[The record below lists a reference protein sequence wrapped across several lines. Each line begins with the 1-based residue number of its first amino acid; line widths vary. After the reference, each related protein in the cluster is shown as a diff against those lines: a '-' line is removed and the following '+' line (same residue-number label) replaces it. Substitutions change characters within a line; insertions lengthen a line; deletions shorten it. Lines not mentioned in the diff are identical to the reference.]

1 MEPEPVEDCVQNTLS
16 ALYPPF
22 AATAPTLLGQVF
34 EVVERTYR
42 EDALHY
48 TIEFLI
54 PAKHIL
60 ARIQQEA
67 CAQYSGFVFC
77 HEGWPLCLHEKVVV
91 QLSSLPWQQLCPG
104 DFYLQVAP
112 YLSHAPRLVLKCLSP
127 DGHSVQELPVLPDA
141 YPFLFTAEWLNGI
154 NKDRRA
160 GRLER
165 CLLAAEERV
174 LRLPWTELICPQF
187 VHQGSFMV
195 GRRCL
200 PGPSPEVLGARSP
213 GDGRHS
219 GGESQEAEAGG
230 LEGEYVQLLEISP
243 PRHDAPQTPVS
254 PSSQSRTLPARKGQ
268 GKGRNRRHRAWLH
281 HKSSREETLPRNRP
295 RRTWEGGR
303 PGADP
308 GQAGLLRGWDLQR
321 PYGET
326 GGPRVSQGD
335 GQDRGGP
342 AHKVAAQSRGK
353 GGRLPGERQ
362 WGGDTGEKA
371 GDPSLGDEQC
381 GGDPPEGQR
390 EGDLSL
396 REEQHA
402 EDLGEGQH
410 VEDPSFKVE
419 QRGGDPE
426 EKQQDGVPEE
436 RQKGGDCSL
445 REEQQSRDPGTP
457 AISPQP
463 STVAEVQGLSEG
475 GGQAAWP
482 AAWPSPG
489 QQAQSQG
496 LSRQSS
502 PQHEASSADLRSA
515 RAEPPGARTSPQQGA
530 IGDSAAGLPHR
541 AAKGNRRRRKWGGRG
556 CPTNVDWKEPGSPGT
571 GVGDAPAGTKEGGIP
586 AGTRLP
592 VVLTPG
598 EGDIPPN
605 TKKEGSSSGT
615 RLPITSTPGEGGIPP
630 TTKEGGVPPSS
641 TEGGS
646 PSGTGLPVAPTP
658 GEGGIPPS
666 STERD
671 SPSGTGPP
679 VAPTPGEGGI
689 PPSSTER
696 DSPSGTGPPVAP
708 TPGEGGIPPS
718 STERDS
724 PSGTGLPVVPTPG
737 EGGVPPSSTEP
748 DSPSVTRLPVAPTSG
763 EGAIPPSQE
772 EETCADCPGQGALTA
787 ALAEAAVPTG
797 AEEEAAPRSLERTE
811 AIGAG
816 TAPFVKSALPLTG
829 GAGTSCPVESLPPT
843 SAPVGQDV
851 DWELLGSGIFQ
862 LTGGVDRMGRA
873 LLTVTPQPPGE
884 PAPAQGELSQALRY
898 LHSLLR
904 KEQQELG
911 LTVLLDLRQGGALS
925 PHPPALL
932 PALQEL
938 QEVSP
943 ALVSR
948 LLVLAPLEGHE
959 ELPLIQEALVL
970 SPSDL
975 PQFVDPEQL
984 QPTLGGTLQHSQT
997 QWVETCQALERLCGL
1012 CQGVIQSVQVASA
1025 KLEASELAES
1035 DEALSVRIS
1044 GHKDAMQKLLSDPR
1058 LLELQSSGGSLLAQ
1072 LSSSGTC
1079 SGQATR
1085 AASLYQEVDDAIHR
1099 LVQLSNRCLGQL
1111 EQERSRRQM
1120 TQVVGWLA
1128 DHGEQALAGFT
1139 PMGVGDSLLTVEETL
1154 AKFEAFHTLAKE
1166 WLARGHEA
1174 LRLAGDG
1181 VLAPEGQQL
1190 ESFARRLESCAHTMH
1205 NALRL
1210 HRFLQQAQDWALE
1223 GVRRLSA
1230 IEDGAGP
1237 EVVLGSLGRY
1247 CQQHGEI
1254 SDSAFQEMRGLAVQ
1268 NPWALRELGR
1278 CRARCQELGRLL
1290 QRRLEVALQTGP
1302 PPRRRADSTSI
1313 SSSPQRTTRGL
1324 DTSLGSSRSMSCLL
1338 PPPGSLSPGLC
1349 EVPSCHSLVSPRDPM
1364 ENSDEERS
1372 PPPTSTPTAA
1382 FFQAPTLPLGTLPPC
1397 QPPPRGPPSTQRALS
1412 EPGPSPPRPS
1422 VLIRGLEVSSQ
1433 EVVDRTCSPREH
1445 VMLVRSSAQRAEA
1458 PWGGTP
1464 STERKRR
1471 LGAQQRLVAELIAS
1485 EQEYLGCLAESLPLE
1500 SGCQEVPPELRR
1512 ECSALEGTRDRLLGF
1527 HRAYFLKELQ
1537 GCASHPLRA
1546 GGCFLR
1552 YADQFSLYALYVK
1565 NWQKLQAALASQ
1577 QAANK
1582 MAHSSLEGPWEDT
1595 ALASALQRPLEQL
1608 EHYGHFL
1615 EELLQETDPEQATER
1630 EALRAAQQLLES
1642 QVQHGRNLLAME
1654 QIRGCELE
1662 LKAQGQL
1669 LHRDEFTVLRGRR
1682 KCHRHVF
1689 LFEQLLL
1696 FSKRKGTEGGLDV
1709 YVYKQAY
1716 KTADMGLT
1724 ENIGESGLRFELW
1737 FRRRKLREAYT
1748 LQASSPEVKH
1758 KWTSAVAQLLW
1769 RQATLSKELRT
1780 QEMVS
1785 MGIGDKPF
1793 VSIQSPSQA
1802 LLSSLLTGRAART
1815 RASVAVSSFSPWA
1828 GAPCSPPAATSSPRP
1843 SPAPL
1848 GLICDAS
1855 AVSPASGRS
1864 PGACSLPG
1872 HLEEEEWELDVKR
1885 IPRASETAAGSGA
1898 APALG
1903 EPSPRWAESPGGS
1916 APVQRRPSWVWS
1928 LHRKLFASRGCM
1940 RQDRSPGAAR
1950 NRTV

>member
-42 EDALHY
+42 EDALRY

-112 YLSHAPRLVLKCLSP
+112 YLSRAPRLVLKCLSP
-127 DGHSVQELPVLPDA
+127 DGRSVQELPVLPDA

-219 GGESQEAEAGG
+219 GGESQEAEGGG

-243 PRHDAPQTPVS
+243 PRHDAPPTPVS
-254 PSSQSRTLPARKGQ
+254 PNSQSCTLPARKGQ

-281 HKSSREETLPRNRP
+281 HKPSREETLPRNRP
-295 RRTWEGGR
+295 RRTWGGGR

-308 GQAGLLRGWDLQR
+308 SQAGLLRGWDLQR

-326 GGPRVSQGD
+326 GGPRASQGD
-335 GQDRGGP
+335 GQDLGGP

-353 GGRLPGERQ
+353 EGHLPGERW
-362 WGGDTGEKA
+362 WGGDTGERA
-371 GDPSLGDEQC
+371 GDPSLGDEQK
-381 GGDPPEGQR
+381 GGDPPEGWR
-390 EGDLSL
+390 GGDPSL
-396 REEQHA
+396 KEEQRSGDP
-402 EDLGEGQH
+402 EEKQWDGVPGERQQGGDCSLGEVQRSG
-410 VEDPSFKVE
+410 DPEEKQWDGVPGERQQGGDCSLGEVQQSGDPEEKQWDGVPVKRQQGGDCSLGE
-419 QRGGDPE
+419 VQRSGDPE
-426 EKQQDGVPEE
+426 EKQQDGVPGE
-436 RQKGGDCSL
+436 RQQGGDCSL
-445 REEQQSRDPGTP
+445 GEVQRSGDPAPP

-475 GGQAAWP
+475 RGQAAWP

-489 QQAQSQG
+489 QREQSQG
-496 LSRQSS
+496 LPRPSS
-502 PQHEASSADLRSA
+502 PRHEAPSSDLRPA

-530 IGDSAAGLPHR
+530 VGDSAPGLPHR

-556 CPTNVDWKEPGSPGT
+556 CPTGVDWKEPGSPGA

-586 AGTRLP
+586 AGTGLP
-592 VVLTPG
+592 VVPVPG
-598 EGDIPPN
+598 EGDIPPS
-605 TKKEGSSSGT
+605 TKKEGSPSGT
-615 RLPITSTPGEGGIPP
+615 RLPITSTPGEGGVSPS
-630 TTKEGGVPPSS
+630 TK
-641 TEGGS
+641 EGGS
-646 PSGTGLPVAPTP
+646 PSGAKQSVATSPGQGSVLPNSTEGGNASGTGLPIAPTP

-666 STERD
+666 STE
-671 SPSGTGPP
+671 
-679 VAPTPGEGGI
+679 
-689 PPSSTER
+689 
-696 DSPSGTGPPVAP
+696 
-708 TPGEGGIPPS
+708 
-718 STERDS
+718 
-724 PSGTGLPVVPTPG
+724 
-737 EGGVPPSSTEP
+737 P
-748 DSPSVTRLPVAPTSG
+748 DSPSVTRLSIAPTPG

-787 ALAEAAVPTG
+787 APAEAAVPTG
-797 AEEEAAPRSLERTE
+797 AEQEAAPGSLERTE
-811 AIGAG
+811 AVGAG
-816 TAPFVKSALPLTG
+816 AAPFVESALPLTG
-829 GAGTSCPVESLPPT
+829 GAGTSCPMESLPPT

-851 DWELLGSGIFQ
+851 DWELLRSGIFQ

-873 LLTVTPQPPGE
+873 LLTVTPQSTGE

-938 QEVSP
+938 QEASP
-943 ALVSR
+943 APVSR
-948 LLVLAPLEGHE
+948 LLVLAPPEGCE

-970 SPSDL
+970 SPGDL

-984 QPTLGGTLQHSQT
+984 QPTLGGTLQHLQT
-997 QWVETCQALERLCGL
+997 QWVEMCQALERLCGL

-1025 KLEASELAES
+1025 ELEASELAES
-1035 DEALSVRIS
+1035 DEA
-1044 GHKDAMQKLLSDPR
+1044 A
-1058 LLELQSSGGSLLAQ
+1058 
-1072 LSSSGTC
+1072 
-1079 SGQATR
+1079 R

-1111 EQERSRRQM
+1111 EQERGRRQM
-1120 TQVVGWLA
+1120 TQAVGWLA
-1128 DHGEQALAGFT
+1128 DRGEQVLAGFT
-1139 PMGVGDSLLTVEETL
+1139 PMEVGDSMLAVEETL

-1174 LRLAGDG
+1174 LHLAGDG
-1181 VLAPEGQQL
+1181 DLAAEGQQL
-1190 ESFARRLESCAHTMH
+1190 ESFERRLESRAHTMH

-1237 EVVLGSLGRY
+1237 EVVLGTLGRY

-1268 NPWALRELGR
+1268 SPWALRELGR

-1290 QRRLEVALQTGP
+1290 QRRLEVALQAGP
-1302 PPRRRADSTSI
+1302 PPRRRADSTSA
-1313 SSSPQRTTRGL
+1313 SCSPQRPMRGL
-1324 DTSLGSSRSMSCLL
+1324 GTGLGSSRSMSCLL

-1349 EVPSCHSLVSPRDPM
+1349 EVPSCHSLASPRDPM

-1397 QPPPRGPPSTQRALS
+1397 QPPAKGPPSTQRALS
-1412 EPGPSPPRPS
+1412 EPGPPRPS

-1464 STERKRR
+1464 STERKHR

-1485 EQEYLGCLAESLPLE
+1485 EQEYLGCLAELLPLE
-1500 SGCQEVPPELRR
+1500 LGCQELPPELKC
-1512 ECSALEGTRDRLLGF
+1512 ECGALEGTRDRLLGF
-1527 HRAYFLKELQ
+1527 HRTYFLKELQ

-1565 NWQKLQAALASQ
+1565 NRQKLDAALASQ

-1582 MAHSSLEGPWEDT
+1582 TAHSSLEGPWEDT
-1595 ALASALQRPLEQL
+1595 TLASALQRPLEQL
-1608 EHYGHFL
+1608 ERYGRFL
-1615 EELLQETDPEQATER
+1615 EELLQETDLEQAPER

-1696 FSKRKGTEGGLDV
+1696 FSKHKGTEGGLDV

-1793 VSIQSPSQA
+1793 VSIQGPSQA

-1815 RASVAVSSFSPWA
+1815 RASVALSSFSPWA

-1843 SPAPL
+1843 GPAPL
-1848 GLICDAS
+1848 GLFCDAS
-1855 AVSPASGRS
+1855 PVSPAAGRS

-1872 HLEEEEWELDVKR
+1872 HLEEEEWELDVKH
-1885 IPRASETAAGSGA
+1885 IPR
-1898 APALG
+1898 G
-1903 EPSPRWAESPGGS
+1903 EPTKWGGCGGGVSGELGGTVAGQLTPWGRYTWLAPGIQGGS
-1916 APVQRRPSWVWS
+1916 WA
-1928 LHRKLFASRGCM
+1928 
-1940 RQDRSPGAAR
+1940 
-1950 NRTV
+1950 

>member
-42 EDALHY
+42 EDALRY

-112 YLSHAPRLVLKCLSP
+112 YLSRAPRLVLKCLSP
-127 DGHSVQELPVLPDA
+127 DGRSVQELPVLPDA

-187 VHQGSFMV
+187 VHQDSFMV
-195 GRRCL
+195 GQRCL

-219 GGESQEAEAGG
+219 GGESQEAEGG
-230 LEGEYVQLLEISP
+230 SLEGEYVQLLEISP
-243 PRHDAPQTPVS
+243 PRHDAPPTPVS
-254 PSSQSRTLPARKGQ
+254 PSSQSHTLPARKGQ

-281 HKSSREETLPRNRP
+281 HKPSREETLPRNRP
-295 RRTWEGGR
+295 RRTWEGGWA
-303 PGADP
+303 GADP

-326 GGPRVSQGD
+326 GGLRASHGD

-342 AHKVAAQSRGK
+342 THKVAAQSRGK
-353 GGRLPGERQ
+353 EGRLPGERQ
-362 WGGDTGEKA
+362 WGGDTGERA
-371 GDPSLGDEQC
+371 GDPSQGVEQQ

-390 EGDLSL
+390 GGDPS
-396 REEQHA
+396 
-402 EDLGEGQH
+402 LGEM
-410 VEDPSFKVE
+410 
-419 QRGGDPE
+419 QRGRDPE
-426 EKQQDGVPEE
+426 EKQQDGVPGE
-436 RQKGGDCSL
+436 RQQGGDCSL
-445 REEQQSRDPGTP
+445 REVQRSGDPEEKQWDGVPGERQQGGDCSLGEVQRSGDPGPP

-489 QQAQSQG
+489 QREQSQG
-496 LSRQSS
+496 LPRPSS
-502 PQHEASSADLRSA
+502 PRHEAPSPDLRPA

-530 IGDSAAGLPHR
+530 VGNSAPGLPHR

-556 CPTNVDWKEPGSPGT
+556 CPTSVDSKEPGSPGA
-571 GVGDAPAGTKEGGIP
+571 GVGNTPAGTKEGGIP
-586 AGTRLP
+586 AGNGLP
-592 VVLTPG
+592 VVPTPG
-598 EGDIPPN
+598 EGDIPPS
-605 TKKEGSSSGT
+605 TKKEGSPSGT
-615 RLPITSTPGEGGIPP
+615 RLPITSTPGEGGVLPS
-630 TTKEGGVPPSS
+630 TKEGGSPSGAKQPVATTPGEGGVLPNSTEGGNASGTRLPITPTPGEGGTPPSS
-641 TEGGS
+641 TEGGKA
-646 PSGTGLPVAPTP
+646 SGTRLPIAPIP
-658 GEGGIPPS
+658 GERGIPPS
-666 STERD
+666 SM
-671 SPSGTGPP
+671 
-679 VAPTPGEGGI
+679 
-689 PPSSTER
+689 
-696 DSPSGTGPPVAP
+696 
-708 TPGEGGIPPS
+708 
-718 STERDS
+718 
-724 PSGTGLPVVPTPG
+724 
-737 EGGVPPSSTEP
+737 EP
-748 DSPSVTRLPVAPTSG
+748 DSPSVTRLSVAPTPG
-763 EGAIPPSQE
+763 EEAIPPSQE
-772 EETCADCPGQGALTA
+772 EETCADCLGQGALTA
-787 ALAEAAVPTG
+787 APAEAAVPTG
-797 AEEEAAPRSLERTE
+797 AEEEAAPGSLERTE
-811 AIGAG
+811 AVGAG
-816 TAPFVKSALPLTG
+816 AAPFVESVLPLTG
-829 GAGTSCPVESLPPT
+829 GAGTCCPVESLPST

-851 DWELLGSGIFQ
+851 DWELLRSGIFQ

-884 PAPAQGELSQALRY
+884 PAAAQGELSQALRY

-925 PHPPALL
+925 PHAPALL

-938 QEVSP
+938 QEASP
-943 ALVSR
+943 APVSR
-948 LLVLAPLEGHE
+948 LLVLAPLEGRE
-959 ELPLIQEALVL
+959 ELPLTQEALVL
-970 SPSDL
+970 SPGDL

-997 QWVETCQALERLCGL
+997 QWVEMCQALERLCGL

-1025 KLEASELAES
+1025 ELEASELAES
-1035 DEALSVRIS
+1035 DEVLSVRIS
-1044 GHKDAMQKLLSDPR
+1044 RHKDAMQKLLSDPR

-1072 LSSSGTC
+1072 LPPPGSC
-1079 SGQATR
+1079 SAQAAR

-1099 LVQLSNRCLGQL
+1099 LVQLSNRRLGQL
-1111 EQERSRRQM
+1111 EQERGRRQM
-1120 TQVVGWLA
+1120 TQAVGWLA
-1128 DHGEQALAGFT
+1128 DHGEQVLAGFT
-1139 PMGVGDSLLTVEETL
+1139 PMEVGDSVLAVEETL

-1174 LRLAGDG
+1174 LRLVGDG
-1181 VLAPEGQQL
+1181 DLAAERQQL
-1190 ESFARRLESCAHTMH
+1190 ESFERRLESCAHTMH

-1230 IEDGAGP
+1230 IEDGTGP
-1237 EVVLGSLGRY
+1237 EVVLGTLGWY

-1268 NPWALRELGR
+1268 SPWALRELGR
-1278 CRARCQELGRLL
+1278 CRVRCQELGRLL
-1290 QRRLEVALQTGP
+1290 QRRLEVALQAGL
-1302 PPRRRADSTSI
+1302 PPRRRADSTSA
-1313 SSSPQRTTRGL
+1313 SCSPQRPVRGL
-1324 DTSLGSSRSMSCLL
+1324 GTGLGSSRSMSCLL

-1349 EVPSCHSLVSPRDPM
+1349 EVPSCHSLASPRGPM

-1372 PPPTSTPTAA
+1372 PPPTSTPTSA
-1382 FFQAPTLPLGTLPPC
+1382 FFQAPTLPLDTLPPC
-1397 QPPPRGPPSTQRALS
+1397 QHPAKGPPSTQRALS
-1412 EPGPSPPRPS
+1412 EPGPPRPS

-1485 EQEYLGCLAESLPLE
+1485 EQKYLGCLAELLPLE
-1500 SGCQEVPPELRR
+1500 SGCQELPPELKR

-1527 HRAYFLKELQ
+1527 HRTYFLKELQ

-1565 NWQKLQAALASQ
+1565 NRQKLDAALASQ

-1582 MAHSSLEGPWEDT
+1582 TAHSSLEGPWEDT

-1608 EHYGHFL
+1608 EHYGRFL
-1615 EELLQETDPEQATER
+1615 EELLQETDLEQAPER

-1662 LKAQGQL
+1662 LKEQGQL

-1785 MGIGDKPF
+1785 MGIRDKPF
-1793 VSIQSPSQA
+1793 VSIQGPSQA

-1815 RASVAVSSFSPWA
+1815 RASVALSSFSPWA

-1843 SPAPL
+1843 GPAPL
-1848 GLICDAS
+1848 GLFCDAS
-1855 AVSPASGRS
+1855 PVPPAAGRS
-1864 PGACSLPG
+1864 PRACSLPG
-1872 HLEEEEWELDVKR
+1872 HLEEEEWELDIKH

-1898 APALG
+1898 TLALG
-1903 EPSPRWAESPGGS
+1903 EPSPRGAESPGGS

-1928 LHRKLFASRGCM
+1928 LHRKLFASRG
-1940 RQDRSPGAAR
+1940 RVGQDRSPGAAR

>member
-1 MEPEPVEDCVQNTLS
+1 
-16 ALYPPF
+16 
-22 AATAPTLLGQVF
+22 
-34 EVVERTYR
+34 
-42 EDALHY
+42 
-48 TIEFLI
+48 
-54 PAKHIL
+54 
-60 ARIQQEA
+60 
-67 CAQYSGFVFC
+67 
-77 HEGWPLCLHEKVVV
+77 
-91 QLSSLPWQQLCPG
+91 
-104 DFYLQVAP
+104 
-112 YLSHAPRLVLKCLSP
+112 
-127 DGHSVQELPVLPDA
+127 
-141 YPFLFTAEWLNGI
+141 
-154 NKDRRA
+154 
-160 GRLER
+160 
-165 CLLAAEERV
+165 
-174 LRLPWTELICPQF
+174 
-187 VHQGSFMV
+187 MV

-219 GGESQEAEAGG
+219 GGESQEAEGGG

-243 PRHDAPQTPVS
+243 PRHDAPPTPVS

-281 HKSSREETLPRNRP
+281 HKPSREETLPRNRP
-295 RRTWEGGR
+295 RRTWEGGQ

-308 GQAGLLRGWDLQR
+308 SQAGLLRGWDLQR
-321 PYGET
+321 PYGEI

-335 GQDRGGP
+335 GQDRGSP

-362 WGGDTGEKA
+362 WGGDTGERA
-371 GDPSLGDEQC
+371 GDPSLGDEQR
-381 GGDPPEGQR
+381 GGDPPEGQQ
-390 EGDLSL
+390 EGDPSL
-396 REEQHA
+396 REEQRA

-410 VEDPSFKVE
+410 VGDPSFKEE

-426 EKQQDGVPEE
+426 EKQPDGVPEE
-436 RQKGGDCSL
+436 RQKRGDCSL
-445 REEQQSRDPGTP
+445 GEEQQSRDPGSP

-475 GGQAAWP
+475 GGQVAWP

-496 LSRQSS
+496 LSRPSS
-502 PQHEASSADLRSA
+502 PLHEASSADLRPA

-530 IGDSAAGLPHR
+530 IGDPAAGLLHR
-541 AAKGNRRRRKWGGRG
+541 AAKGNRRRRKWGGRA

-571 GVGDAPAGTKEGGIP
+571 GVGDVATGTKEGGIP
-586 AGTRLP
+586 PGTGLP
-592 VVLTPG
+592 IVPTPGEGEAPPPG
-598 EGDIPPN
+598 EGDIPLS
-605 TKKEGSSSGT
+605 TKKEDSLSGT
-615 RLPITSTPGEGGIPP
+615 RLPITSTPGEGDVPP
-630 TTKEGGVPPSS
+630 STKEGGV
-641 TEGGS
+641 
-646 PSGTGLPVAPTP
+646 
-658 GEGGIPPS
+658 PPS

-671 SPSGTGPP
+671 SPSGTRLP
-679 VAPTPGEGGI
+679 VA
-689 PPSSTER
+689 
-696 DSPSGTGPPVAP
+696 
-708 TPGEGGIPPS
+708 
-718 STERDS
+718 
-724 PSGTGLPVVPTPG
+724 PTPG

-748 DSPSVTRLPVAPTSG
+748 DSPSGTRLPVAPTPG

-772 EETCADCPGQGALTA
+772 EETHADCPGQGALTA

-797 AEEEAAPRSLERTE
+797 TEEEATPRSLERTE

-851 DWELLGSGIFQ
+851 DWELLRSGIFQ
-862 LTGGVDRMGRA
+862 LTGGVDLMGRA

-884 PAPAQGELSQALRY
+884 PAPAQGELSQAVLY

-943 ALVSR
+943 APVSR
-948 LLVLAPLEGHE
+948 LLVLAPLEGRE

-975 PQFVDPEQL
+975 SQFVDPEQL

-997 QWVETCQALERLCGL
+997 QWVEMCQALERLCRL

-1072 LSSSGTC
+1072 LPSSGTC

-1120 TQVVGWLA
+1120 TQAVGWLA

-1139 PMGVGDSLLTVEETL
+1139 PMGVGDSLLTVEEML

-1174 LRLAGDG
+1174 LHLAGDG
-1181 VLAPEGQQL
+1181 DLAAEGQQL
-1190 ESFARRLESCAHTMH
+1190 ESFEHRLESCAHTMH

-1237 EVVLGSLGRY
+1237 EEVLGALGRY

-1302 PPRRRADSTSI
+1302 PPRRRADSTST
-1313 SSSPQRTTRGL
+1313 SCSPQRPTTGL

-1349 EVPSCHSLVSPRDPM
+1349 EVPSCHSLASPRDPM

-1372 PPPTSTPTAA
+1372 PPPPSTPTAA

-1397 QPPPRGPPSTQRALS
+1397 QPPPKGPPSTQRALS

-1485 EQEYLGCLAESLPLE
+1485 EQEYLGCLAELLPLE
-1500 SGCQEVPPELRR
+1500 LPPELGR
-1512 ECSALEGTRDRLLGF
+1512 ECSALEGTHDRLLGF
-1527 HRAYFLKELQ
+1527 HRTYFLKELQ

-1552 YADQFSLYALYVK
+1552 YADQFSLYAIYVK
-1565 NWQKLQAALASQ
+1565 NRQKLEAALASQ

-1608 EHYGHFL
+1608 ERYGHFL
-1615 EELLQETDPEQATER
+1615 EELLQETDPEQVTER

-1748 LQASSPEVKH
+1748 LQASAPEVKH

-1793 VSIQSPSQA
+1793 VSIQGPSQA

-1815 RASVAVSSFSPWA
+1815 RASVAVSSFSPWS

-1848 GLICDAS
+1848 GLICDTS
-1855 AVSPASGRS
+1855 TVSPESGRS

-1872 HLEEEEWELDVKR
+1872 HLEEEEWELDIKH
-1885 IPRASETAAGSGA
+1885 IPCACETAAGSGA
-1898 APALG
+1898 ALALG
-1903 EPSPRWAESPGGS
+1903 EPSPRRAESPGGS

-1940 RQDRSPGAAR
+1940 GQDRSPGAAR

>member
-22 AATAPTLLGQVF
+22 VATAPTLLGQVF

-42 EDALHY
+42 EDALRY

-91 QLSSLPWQQLCPG
+91 QFSSLPWQQLCPG

-112 YLSHAPRLVLKCLSP
+112 YLCRAPRLVLKCLSP
-127 DGHSVQELPVLPDA
+127 DGRSVQELPVLPDA

-165 CLLAAEERV
+165 CLLAAEERI

-219 GGESQEAEAGG
+219 GGESQEAEGGG

-243 PRHDAPQTPVS
+243 PRHNAPPTPVS

-281 HKSSREETLPRNRP
+281 HKPSREETLPRNRP

-326 GGPRVSQGD
+326 GGPRASQGD

-353 GGRLPGERQ
+353 EGHLPGER
-362 WGGDTGEKA
+362 WGGGDTGERV
-371 GDPSLGDEQC
+371 GDPTLGDEQQ
-381 GGDPPEGQR
+381 GGDPPEGR
-390 EGDLSL
+390 RG
-396 REEQHA
+396 
-402 EDLGEGQH
+402 G
-410 VEDPSFKVE
+410 DPSLKKE
-419 QRGGDPE
+419 QRGGDSEVKKRDGVPGERQQGGDCSLGEVQRSRDPEEKQRDEVPGERQQGGDCSLGEVQRSGDPE
-426 EKQQDGVPEE
+426 EKQRDGVPGE
-436 RQKGGDCSL
+436 RQQGGDCSL
-445 REEQQSRDPGTP
+445 GEVQRSRDPEEKQRDGVPGERQQGGDCSLGEVQRSGDPEEKQRDGVPGERQQGGDCSLGEVQRSGDPEEKQRDGVPGERQQGGACSLGEVQRSGDPGPP

-475 GGQAAWP
+475 AGQAAGT
-482 AAWPSPG
+482 AAWPSSR
-489 QQAQSQG
+489 QREQSQG
-496 LSRQSS
+496 LPRLSS
-502 PQHEASSADLRSA
+502 SQHKAPSPDLRPA

-530 IGDSAAGLPHR
+530 VKDSAPGLPHR

-556 CPTNVDWKEPGSPGT
+556 CPTSVEWKEPGSPGA

-586 AGTRLP
+586 AGTGLP
-592 VVLTPG
+592 VVPIPG
-598 EGDIPPN
+598 EGDIPSS
-605 TKKEGSSSGT
+605 TKKEGSPSGT
-615 RLPITSTPGEGGIPP
+615 RLPITSTPGEGG
-630 TTKEGGVPPSS
+630 VPPS
-641 TEGGS
+641 TKEGS
-646 PSGTGLPVAPTP
+646 PSGTKQPVATTPGEGGVLPNSIEGGNASGTGLSVAPTP
-658 GEGGIPPS
+658 GEGAI
-666 STERD
+666 
-671 SPSGTGPP
+671 
-679 VAPTPGEGGI
+679 
-689 PPSSTER
+689 
-696 DSPSGTGPPVAP
+696 
-708 TPGEGGIPPS
+708 
-718 STERDS
+718 
-724 PSGTGLPVVPTPG
+724 
-737 EGGVPPSSTEP
+737 PPSSTEP
-748 DSPSVTRLPVAPTSG
+748 DSPSGTRLPIAPTPG
-763 EGAIPPSQE
+763 EGAIPPSPE
-772 EETCADCPGQGALTA
+772 EETCADCPGQGALPA

-797 AEEEAAPRSLERTE
+797 AEEQAAPESLERTE
-811 AIGAG
+811 AVGAG
-816 TAPFVKSALPLTG
+816 AAPFVESALPLTG
-829 GAGTSCPVESLPPT
+829 GARTSCPVESLPPT

-851 DWELLGSGIFQ
+851 DWELLRSGIFQ

-911 LTVLLDLRQGGALS
+911 LTGLLDLRQGGAL
-925 PHPPALL
+925 PLHPPALL

-938 QEVSP
+938 QEASP
-943 ALVSR
+943 APVSR
-948 LLVLAPLEGHE
+948 LLVLAPEGRE

-970 SPSDL
+970 SPDDL

-984 QPTLGGTLQHSQT
+984 QTTLGGTLQHSQT
-997 QWVETCQALERLCGL
+997 QWVEMCQALERLCGL

-1025 KLEASELAES
+1025 ELEASELAES

-1058 LLELQSSGGSLLAQ
+1058 LLELQSSGGSLLAR
-1072 LSSSGTC
+1072 LPPPGTC
-1079 SGQATR
+1079 SAQAAR

-1099 LVQLSNRCLGQL
+1099 LVQLSNRRLGQL
-1111 EQERSRRQM
+1111 EQERGCRQL
-1120 TQVVGWLA
+1120 TQAVGWLA
-1128 DHGEQALAGFT
+1128 DRGEQALAGFT
-1139 PMGVGDSLLTVEETL
+1139 PMEVGDSVVAVEETL

-1174 LRLAGDG
+1174 LHLAGDRD
-1181 VLAPEGQQL
+1181 LAAEGQQL
-1190 ESFARRLESCAHTMH
+1190 ESFERRLESCAHTMH
-1205 NALRL
+1205 SALRL
-1210 HRFLQQAQDWALE
+1210 HRFLQQVPAAQAQDWALE

-1230 IEDGAGP
+1230 IEDSAGP
-1237 EVVLGSLGRY
+1237 EVVLGTLGQY

-1268 NPWALRELGR
+1268 SPWALRELGR

-1290 QRRLEVALQTGP
+1290 QRRLEMALQAGP
-1302 PPRRRADSTSI
+1302 QPRRRADSTSA
-1313 SSSPQRTTRGL
+1313 SCSPQHPTRGL
-1324 DTSLGSSRSMSCLL
+1324 GTGLGSSRNMSCLL

-1349 EVPSCHSLVSPRDPM
+1349 EVPSCHSLASPRGPM

-1372 PPPTSTPTAA
+1372 PPPTSSSTAA

-1397 QPPPRGPPSTQRALS
+1397 QHPAKGPPSTQRALS
-1412 EPGPSPPRPS
+1412 EPGPPRPS

-1471 LGAQQRLVAELIAS
+1471 LGAQQRLVAELIAL
-1485 EQEYLGCLAESLPLE
+1485 EQEYLGCLAELLPLE
-1500 SGCQEVPPELRR
+1500 LGCQELPPELKR
-1512 ECSALEGTRDRLLGF
+1512 ECGALEGTRDRLLGF
-1527 HRAYFLKELQ
+1527 HRTYFLKELQ

-1565 NWQKLQAALASQ
+1565 NRQKLDAALASQ
-1577 QAANK
+1577 QAAHK
-1582 MAHSSLEGPWEDT
+1582 TVHSSLEGPWEDT

-1608 EHYGHFL
+1608 ERYGRFL
-1615 EELLQETDPEQATER
+1615 EELLQETDLEQAPER

-1793 VSIQSPSQA
+1793 VSVQGPGQA
-1802 LLSSLLTGRAART
+1802 LLSSLLTGRA
-1815 RASVAVSSFSPWA
+1815 
-1828 GAPCSPPAATSSPRP
+1828 
-1843 SPAPL
+1843 
-1848 GLICDAS
+1848 
-1855 AVSPASGRS
+1855 
-1864 PGACSLPG
+1864 
-1872 HLEEEEWELDVKR
+1872 
-1885 IPRASETAAGSGA
+1885 SETAAGSGA
-1898 APALG
+1898 ALALG
-1903 EPSPRWAESPGGS
+1903 EPSPRGAESPGGS
-1916 APVQRRPSWVWS
+1916 APVQRRPRDGHAPPD
-1928 LHRKLFASRGCM
+1928 LATPL
-1940 RQDRSPGAAR
+1940 
-1950 NRTV
+1950 

>member
-42 EDALHY
+42 EDALRY

-112 YLSHAPRLVLKCLSP
+112 YLSRAPRLVLKCLSP
-127 DGHSVQELPVLPDA
+127 DGCSVQELPVLPDA

-213 GDGRHS
+213 GDGGHS
-219 GGESQEAEAGG
+219 GGESQEAEGGG

-243 PRHDAPQTPVS
+243 PRHDAPPTPVS

-281 HKSSREETLPRNRP
+281 HKPSREETLPRNRP

-308 GQAGLLRGWDLQR
+308 GQAG
-321 PYGET
+321 P
-326 GGPRVSQGD
+326 
-335 GQDRGGP
+335 
-342 AHKVAAQSRGK
+342 
-353 GGRLPGERQ
+353 
-362 WGGDTGEKA
+362 
-371 GDPSLGDEQC
+371 
-381 GGDPPEGQR
+381 
-390 EGDLSL
+390 
-396 REEQHA
+396 
-402 EDLGEGQH
+402 
-410 VEDPSFKVE
+410 
-419 QRGGDPE
+419 
-426 EKQQDGVPEE
+426 
-436 RQKGGDCSL
+436 
-445 REEQQSRDPGTP
+445 
-457 AISPQP
+457 
-463 STVAEVQGLSEG
+463 
-475 GGQAAWP
+475 
-482 AAWPSPG
+482 
-489 QQAQSQG
+489 
-496 LSRQSS
+496 
-502 PQHEASSADLRSA
+502 DLRPA

-530 IGDSAAGLPHR
+530 VGDSAPGLPHR

-556 CPTNVDWKEPGSPGT
+556 CPTSVDWKEPGSPGA

-586 AGTRLP
+586 AGTGLP
-592 VVLTPG
+592 VVPTPG
-598 EGDIPPN
+598 EGDTPPS
-605 TKKEGSSSGT
+605 TKKEGEGGVPPSTKEGGSPSGAKQPVATTPGEGGVLSNSTEGGNASGT
-615 RLPITSTPGEGGIPP
+615 RLPIT
-630 TTKEGGVPPSS
+630 
-641 TEGGS
+641 
-646 PSGTGLPVAPTP
+646 PTP

-666 STERD
+666 SM
-671 SPSGTGPP
+671 
-679 VAPTPGEGGI
+679 
-689 PPSSTER
+689 
-696 DSPSGTGPPVAP
+696 
-708 TPGEGGIPPS
+708 
-718 STERDS
+718 
-724 PSGTGLPVVPTPG
+724 
-737 EGGVPPSSTEP
+737 EP
-748 DSPSVTRLPVAPTSG
+748 DSPSVTRLSVAPTPR
-763 EGAIPPSQE
+763 EEATPPSQE
-772 EETCADCPGQGALTA
+772 EETCS
-787 ALAEAAVPTG
+787 
-797 AEEEAAPRSLERTE
+797 R
-811 AIGAG
+811 
-816 TAPFVKSALPLTG
+816 
-829 GAGTSCPVESLPPT
+829 PP
-843 SAPVGQDV
+843 SPCLAPV
-851 DWELLGSGIFQ
+851 
-862 LTGGVDRMGRA
+862 GGVDRMGRA

-932 PALQEL
+932 PALQEMQVCPRQTPQHCHPRL
-938 QEVSP
+938 HSPLPTPSNSSLVLPPAEPSP
-943 ALVSR
+943 ASPPPAR
-948 LLVLAPLEGHE
+948 LTWGWGNGAWGNGMARGAAVWHEGWRVGQG
-959 ELPLIQEALVL
+959 LMSFPV
-970 SPSDL
+970 PSA
-975 PQFVDPEQL
+975 
-984 QPTLGGTLQHSQT
+984 
-997 QWVETCQALERLCGL
+997 QA
-1012 CQGVIQSVQVASA
+1012 V
-1025 KLEASELAES
+1025 
-1035 DEALSVRIS
+1035 
-1044 GHKDAMQKLLSDPR
+1044 
-1058 LLELQSSGGSLLAQ
+1058 
-1072 LSSSGTC
+1072 
-1079 SGQATR
+1079 R

-1099 LVQLSNRCLGQL
+1099 LVQLSNRRLGQL
-1111 EQERSRRQM
+1111 EQERGRRQM
-1120 TQVVGWLA
+1120 TQVVPLCY
-1128 DHGEQALAGFT
+1128 L
-1139 PMGVGDSLLTVEETL
+1139 PGDLPPSLPPPPTVL
-1154 AKFEAFHTLAKE
+1154 LCHCPVSSSLSQE

-1174 LRLAGDG
+1174 LHLVGDG
-1181 VLAPEGQQL
+1181 DLAAERQQL
-1190 ESFARRLESCAHTMH
+1190 ESFERRLESCAHTMH

-1237 EVVLGSLGRY
+1237 EVVLGTLGRY

-1254 SDSAFQEMRGLAVQ
+1254 SDSTFQEMRGLAVQ
-1268 NPWALRELGR
+1268 SPWALRELGR
-1278 CRARCQELGRLL
+1278 CRARCQELGCLL
-1290 QRRLEVALQTGP
+1290 QRRLEVALQAGP
-1302 PPRRRADSTSI
+1302 PPRRRADSTSA
-1313 SSSPQRTTRGL
+1313 SCSPQRPVRGL
-1324 DTSLGSSRSMSCLL
+1324 GTGLGSSRSMSCLL
-1338 PPPGSLSPGLC
+1338 PPPGSLSSGLC
-1349 EVPSCHSLVSPRDPM
+1349 EVPSCHSLAT
-1364 ENSDEERS
+1364 
-1372 PPPTSTPTAA
+1372 PTS
-1382 FFQAPTLPLGTLPPC
+1382 
-1397 QPPPRGPPSTQRALS
+1397 
-1412 EPGPSPPRPS
+1412 PGPPRPS

-1464 STERKRR
+1464 STERKRC

-1485 EQEYLGCLAESLPLE
+1485 EQKYLGCLAELLPLE
-1500 SGCQEVPPELRR
+1500 SGCQELPPELKC
-1512 ECSALEGTRDRLLGF
+1512 EFSALEGTRDRLLGF
-1527 HRAYFLKELQ
+1527 HRTYFLKELQ

-1565 NWQKLQAALASQ
+1565 NRQKLDAALT
-1577 QAANK
+1577 
-1582 MAHSSLEGPWEDT
+1582 AHSSLERPWEDT

-1608 EHYGHFL
+1608 ERYGRFL
-1615 EELLQETDPEQATER
+1615 EELLQETDLEQAPER

-1662 LKAQGQL
+1662 LKVQGQL

-1696 FSKRKGTEGGLDV
+1696 LSKRKGTEGGLDV

-1793 VSIQSPSQA
+1793 VSIQGPSQA

-1815 RASVAVSSFSPWA
+1815 RASVALSSFSPWA
-1828 GAPCSPPAATSSPRP
+1828 GAPW
-1843 SPAPL
+1843 
-1848 GLICDAS
+1848 
-1855 AVSPASGRS
+1855 RS

-1872 HLEEEEWELDVKR
+1872 HLEEEEWELDVKH
-1885 IPRASETAAGSGA
+1885 IPR
-1898 APALG
+1898 G
-1903 EPSPRWAESPGGS
+1903 EPTRRGGCGGGVSGELSGTVGAQLAPWGGYTWLAPGIQGGVAASKRQLGLGLCWASAWWAGFVGDAWRVSASPP
-1916 APVQRRPSWVWS
+1916 
-1928 LHRKLFASRGCM
+1928 H
-1940 RQDRSPGAAR
+1940 
-1950 NRTV
+1950 

>member
-22 AATAPTLLGQVF
+22 VATAPTLLGQVF

-42 EDALHY
+42 EDALRY

-67 CAQYSGFVFC
+67 CAQYSGFVFY

-104 DFYLQVAP
+104 DFYLQVIP
-112 YLSHAPRLVLKCLSP
+112 YLSRAPRLVLKCLSP
-127 DGHSVQELPVLPDA
+127 DGRSVQELPVLPDA

-160 GRLER
+160 GRLEH
-165 CLLAAEERV
+165 CLLAAEERI

-219 GGESQEAEAGG
+219 GGESQEAEGGG

-243 PRHDAPQTPVS
+243 PRHNAPSTPVS
-254 PSSQSRTLPARKGQ
+254 PSSQSRTLPTRKGQ

-281 HKSSREETLPRNRP
+281 HKPSREETLPRNRP

-303 PGADP
+303 PGVDP

-326 GGPRVSQGD
+326 GGLRASQGD

-342 AHKVAAQSRGK
+342 VHKVAAQSQGK
-353 GGRLPGERQ
+353 EGRLPRERWWGGGTGER
-362 WGGDTGEKA
+362 A
-371 GDPSLGDEQC
+371 RDPTLGDEQQ
-381 GGDPPEGQR
+381 GGDPPEGWR
-390 EGDLSL
+390 GGDPSL
-396 REEQHA
+396 KKEKWGRDSEVKKRDGVPGERQQGG
-402 EDLGEGQH
+402 DCSLGE
-410 VEDPSFKVE
+410 V
-419 QRGGDPE
+419 QRSRDPE
-426 EKQQDGVPEE
+426 EKQRDGVPGE
-436 RQKGGDCSL
+436 RQQGGDCSL
-445 REEQQSRDPGTP
+445 GEVQRSRDPEEKQRDGVPGEREQGGDCSPGEVQRSGDPGPP
-457 AISPQP
+457 AISPEP

-475 GGQAAWP
+475 AGQAAGR
-482 AAWPSPG
+482 AAWPSPR
-489 QQAQSQG
+489 QREQSQG
-496 LSRQSS
+496 LPRLSS
-502 PQHEASSADLRSA
+502 PRPEALSLDLSPA

-530 IGDSAAGLPHR
+530 VGDSAPGLPHR
-541 AAKGNRRRRKWGGRG
+541 SAKGNRRRRKWGGSG
-556 CPTNVDWKEPGSPGT
+556 CPTSVDWKEPGSPGA
-571 GVGDAPAGTKEGGIP
+571 GVDDSPAGTKEVGIP
-586 AGTRLP
+586 A
-592 VVLTPG
+592 
-598 EGDIPPN
+598 
-605 TKKEGSSSGT
+605 
-615 RLPITSTPGEGGIPP
+615 
-630 TTKEGGVPPSS
+630 
-641 TEGGS
+641 
-646 PSGTGLPVAPTP
+646 
-658 GEGGIPPS
+658 
-666 STERD
+666 
-671 SPSGTGPP
+671 
-679 VAPTPGEGGI
+679 
-689 PPSSTER
+689 
-696 DSPSGTGPPVAP
+696 
-708 TPGEGGIPPS
+708 
-718 STERDS
+718 
-724 PSGTGLPVVPTPG
+724 GTGLPVVPTPG
-737 EGGVPPSSTEP
+737 EGGVPPSTKEEGSPSGTKQPVATTPGEASVLLNSTEGGNASGTGLPIARTPGEGAIPPSRMEPDSPSGTRLSIAPTPGEGAIPPSSTEP
-748 DSPSVTRLPVAPTSG
+748 DSPSGTRLSVAPTPGERAIPPSSTEPDSPSGTRLSVAPTPG
-763 EGAIPPSQE
+763 EGAIPPSPE
-772 EETCADCPGQGALTA
+772 EETCSDCPGLGALTA

-797 AEEEAAPRSLERTE
+797 AEEQVAPESLERTE
-811 AIGAG
+811 AVGAG
-816 TAPFVKSALPLTG
+816 AAPFVESALPLTG
-829 GAGTSCPVESLPPT
+829 GARTSCPVESLPPT
-843 SAPVGQDV
+843 SASVGQDV
-851 DWELLGSGIFQ
+851 DWELLRSGIFQ

-911 LTVLLDLRQGGALS
+911 LTVLLDLRQGGAL
-925 PHPPALL
+925 PPQPPALL

-938 QEVSP
+938 QEASP
-943 ALVSR
+943 APVSR
-948 LLVLAPLEGHE
+948 LLVLAPPEGE

-970 SPSDL
+970 SPGDL

-984 QPTLGGTLQHSQT
+984 QMTLGGTLQHSQT
-997 QWVETCQALERLCGL
+997 QWVKMCQALERLCGL

-1025 KLEASELAES
+1025 ELEALELAES
-1035 DEALSVRIS
+1035 DEALSVQIS
-1044 GHKDAMQKLLSDPR
+1044 GHKDAMQKLLSDPW
-1058 LLELQSSGGSLLAQ
+1058 LLELQSSGGSLLAR
-1072 LSSSGTC
+1072 LPPPGTC
-1079 SGQATR
+1079 SAQAAR

-1099 LVQLSNRCLGQL
+1099 LVQLSNRRLGQL
-1111 EQERSRRQM
+1111 EQERGCRQL
-1120 TQVVGWLA
+1120 TQAVGWLA

-1139 PMGVGDSLLTVEETL
+1139 PMEMGDSVLVVEEML
-1154 AKFEAFHTLAKE
+1154 MKFDAFHTLAKE

-1174 LRLAGDG
+1174 LHLAGDRD
-1181 VLAPEGQQL
+1181 LAAEGQLL
-1190 ESFARRLESCAHTMH
+1190 ESFERRLESCAHTMH

-1223 GVRRLSA
+1223 GVRCLSA
-1230 IEDGAGP
+1230 IEDSAGP
-1237 EVVLGSLGRY
+1237 EMVLGTLGRY
-1247 CQQHGEI
+1247 RQQHGEI
-1254 SDSAFQEMRGLAVQ
+1254 SDSAFQEMHGLAVQ
-1268 NPWALRELGR
+1268 SPWALRELGR

-1290 QRRLEVALQTGP
+1290 QRRLEVALQSGP
-1302 PPRRRADSTSI
+1302 QPRRRADSTSA
-1313 SSSPQRTTRGL
+1313 SCSPQRPMRGL
-1324 DTSLGSSRSMSCLL
+1324 GTGLGSSRSLSCLL

-1349 EVPSCHSLVSPRDPM
+1349 EVPSCHSLASSRGPM
-1364 ENSDEERS
+1364 ENSDEEQS
-1372 PPPTSTPTAA
+1372 PPPISSSTAA

-1397 QPPPRGPPSTQRALS
+1397 QHPAKGPPSTQRALS
-1412 EPGPSPPRPS
+1412 EPGPPRPS

-1464 STERKRR
+1464 STERKHR

-1485 EQEYLGCLAESLPLE
+1485 EQEYLGCLAELLPQE
-1500 SGCQEVPPELRR
+1500 SGCQELPPELKR
-1512 ECSALEGTRDRLLGF
+1512 ECGALEGTRDRLLGF
-1527 HRAYFLKELQ
+1527 HRTYFLKELQ

-1565 NWQKLQAALASQ
+1565 NRQKLDAALASQ
-1577 QAANK
+1577 QAAHK
-1582 MAHSSLEGPWEDT
+1582 TVHSSLEGPWEDT
-1595 ALASALQRPLEQL
+1595 ALANALQRPLEQL
-1608 EHYGHFL
+1608 ERYGRFL
-1615 EELLQETDPEQATER
+1615 EELLQETDMEQVSER

-1793 VSIQSPSQA
+1793 VSVQGPSQA
-1802 LLSSLLTGRAART
+1802 LLSSLLTGRATRT
-1815 RASVAVSSFSPWA
+1815 RASVALSSFSPWV

-1843 SPAPL
+1843 GPAPL
-1848 GLICDAS
+1848 GLFCDAS
-1855 AVSPASGRS
+1855 PVPPAAGRS

-1872 HLEEEEWELDVKR
+1872 HLEEEEWELDVKH

-1898 APALG
+1898 ALALG
-1903 EPSPRWAESPGGS
+1903 EPSPRGAESPGGT
-1916 APVQRRPSWVWS
+1916 APVQRRPRDGHTPPD
-1928 LHRKLFASRGCM
+1928 LATPL
-1940 RQDRSPGAAR
+1940 
-1950 NRTV
+1950 

>member
-1 MEPEPVEDCVQNTLS
+1 MRRNYPQEPEPVEDCVQNTLS

-1120 TQVVGWLA
+1120 TQ
-1128 DHGEQALAGFT
+1128 
-1139 PMGVGDSLLTVEETL
+1139 
-1154 AKFEAFHTLAKE
+1154 
-1166 WLARGHEA
+1166 
-1174 LRLAGDG
+1174 
-1181 VLAPEGQQL
+1181 
-1190 ESFARRLESCAHTMH
+1190 
-1205 NALRL
+1205 
-1210 HRFLQQAQDWALE
+1210 AQDWALE

>member
-42 EDALHY
+42 EDALRY

-112 YLSHAPRLVLKCLSP
+112 YLSRAPRLVLKCLSP
-127 DGHSVQELPVLPDA
+127 DGRSVQELPVLPDT

-165 CLLAAEERV
+165 CLLAAEEQV

-219 GGESQEAEAGG
+219 GGETQEAEGGG

-243 PRHDAPQTPVS
+243 PRHDAPPMPVS

-281 HKSSREETLPRNRP
+281 HKPSREETLPRNRP
-295 RRTWEGGR
+295 RRTWEGGW

-308 GQAGLLRGWDLQR
+308 SQAGLLRGWDLQR

-342 AHKVAAQSRGK
+342 AHKVAAQSQGK
-353 GGRLPGERQ
+353 EGRLPGERR
-362 WGGDTGEKA
+362 WGGDTGERA
-371 GDPSLGDEQC
+371 GDPSLGEEQR
-381 GGDPPEGQR
+381 GGDPPEEWQG
-390 EGDLSL
+390 GDPSL
-396 REEQHA
+396 REEQCA
-402 EDLGEGQH
+402 EDLGEGQQGG
-410 VEDPSFKVE
+410 DPSLKEE

-426 EKQQDGVPEE
+426 EKQRDGVPGEKQQ
-436 RQKGGDCSL
+436 RGDCSL
-445 REEQQSRDPGTP
+445 GEEERSGGPGPP
-457 AISPQP
+457 AISPKP

-489 QQAQSQG
+489 QWEQSQG
-496 LSRQSS
+496 PPRLSS
-502 PQHEASSADLRSA
+502 PRHEAPSADLRPA

-530 IGDSAAGLPHR
+530 TGDSAPGLPHR
-541 AAKGNRRRRKWGGRG
+541 AAKGNRRRRKVGERG
-556 CPTNVDWKEPGSPGT
+556 CPTSVDWKEPGSPGA
-571 GVGDAPAGTKEGGIP
+571 GVGDALAGTKEGSIP
-586 AGTRLP
+586 AGTGLP
-592 VVLTPG
+592 VVPTPG
-598 EGDIPPN
+598 EGDIPPS
-605 TKKEGSSSGT
+605 TKKEGSPSGT
-615 RLPITSTPGEGGIPP
+615 RLPITSTPGEGGSPP
-630 TTKEGGVPPSS
+630 STKEGDVPPSS

-646 PSGTGLPVAPTP
+646 PSVAKQPVATTP
-658 GEGGIPPS
+658 GEGGGVLPS
-666 STERD
+666 STEGG
-671 SPSGTGPP
+671 SASGT
-679 VAPTPGEGGI
+679 
-689 PPSSTER
+689 R
-696 DSPSGTGPPVAP
+696 
-708 TPGEGGIPPS
+708 
-718 STERDS
+718 
-724 PSGTGLPVVPTPG
+724 LPIVPTPG
-737 EGGVPPSSTEP
+737 EG
-748 DSPSVTRLPVAPTSG
+748 
-763 EGAIPPSQE
+763 AIPPRQE
-772 EETCADCPGQGALTA
+772 EETRADSPRQGALTA
-787 ALAEAAVPTG
+787 TSAEAAVPV
-797 AEEEAAPRSLERTE
+797 AEEEAAPGSLERTK
-811 AIGAG
+811 AFGAG
-816 TAPFVKSALPLTG
+816 AASFVESALPLMG

-851 DWELLGSGIFQ
+851 DWELLRSGIFQ

-873 LLTVTPQPPGE
+873 LLTITPQPPGE
-884 PAPAQGELSQALRY
+884 PTPAQGELSQALRY

-932 PALQEL
+932 PTLQEL
-938 QEVSP
+938 QEASP
-943 ALVSR
+943 APVSR
-948 LLVLAPLEGHE
+948 LLVLAPPEGRE

-970 SPSDL
+970 SPGDL
-975 PQFVDPEQL
+975 PQFVHPEQL

-997 QWVETCQALERLCGL
+997 QWVEMCQALEQLCGL
-1012 CQGVIQSVQVASA
+1012 CQGVIQSVQVASSE
-1025 KLEASELAES
+1025 LEALELAES
-1035 DEALSVRIS
+1035 DKALSVRIS
-1044 GHKDAMQKLLSDPR
+1044 RHKDAMQKLLSDPR
-1058 LLELQSSGGSLLAQ
+1058 LLELQSSGGSLLAR
-1072 LSSSGTC
+1072 LPPSGTC
-1079 SGQATR
+1079 SGQAAR

-1099 LVQLSNRCLGQL
+1099 LVQLSNQRLGQL
-1111 EQERSRRQM
+1111 EQERGRRQM
-1120 TQVVGWLA
+1120 TQ
-1128 DHGEQALAGFT
+1128 
-1139 PMGVGDSLLTVEETL
+1139 
-1154 AKFEAFHTLAKE
+1154 E

-1174 LRLAGDG
+1174 LHLAGDG
-1181 VLAPEGQQL
+1181 DLAAEGQQL
-1190 ESFARRLESCAHTMH
+1190 ESFERRLESCAHTMH

-1237 EVVLGSLGRY
+1237 EVVLGALGRY

-1302 PPRRRADSTSI
+1302 PTRRRADSTSAYC
-1313 SSSPQRTTRGL
+1313 SPQSPIKGL
-1324 DTSLGSSRSMSCLL
+1324 GTGLGSSRSMSCLL
-1338 PPPGSLSPGLC
+1338 LPPGSLSPGLC
-1349 EVPSCHSLVSPRDPM
+1349 EVPSSHSLASPRDPM
-1364 ENSDEERS
+1364 ENSDEEWS
-1372 PPPTSTPTAA
+1372 PPPTSTPTTA
-1382 FFQAPTLPLGTLPPC
+1382 FFQAPTLPLGTLSPC
-1397 QPPPRGPPSTQRALS
+1397 QPPTKGPPSTQRALS
-1412 EPGPSPPRPS
+1412 EPGPAPPRPS

-1464 STERKRR
+1464 STERKHR

-1500 SGCQEVPPELRR
+1500 SGCQELPPELRL
-1512 ECSALEGTRDRLLGF
+1512 ECGALEGTRDRLLGF
-1527 HRAYFLKELQ
+1527 HRTYFLKELQ
-1537 GCASHPLRA
+1537 GCTSHPLRA

-1565 NWQKLQAALASQ
+1565 NRQKLDAALASQ

-1608 EHYGHFL
+1608 EHYGRFL
-1615 EELLQETDPEQATER
+1615 EELLQETDPEQVTER
-1630 EALRAAQQLLES
+1630 EACRAAQQLLES

-1780 QEMVS
+1780 QEMIS
-1785 MGIGDKPF
+1785 LGTGDKPF
-1793 VSIQSPSQA
+1793 VSIQGPSQA

-1815 RASVAVSSFSPWA
+1815 RASVAISSFSPWA
-1828 GAPCSPPAATSSPRP
+1828 GTPCSPPAATSSPRP
-1843 SPAPL
+1843 GPASL
-1848 GLICDAS
+1848 GLFCDAS
-1855 AVSPASGRS
+1855 PVPPASGCS
-1864 PGACSLPG
+1864 PGAWSLPG
-1872 HLEEEEWELDVKR
+1872 HLEEEEWELDVKH

-1898 APALG
+1898 ALALG
-1903 EPSPRWAESPGGS
+1903 EPSPRGAESPGGS
-1916 APVQRRPSWVWS
+1916 APVQRRPRDGHAPPD
-1928 LHRKLFASRGCM
+1928 LATPL
-1940 RQDRSPGAAR
+1940 
-1950 NRTV
+1950 